1 MVSSNAVARVMGGQT
16 VLKTRV
22 HSPADLERL
31 VTNGLPVGV
40 VEHTLAYVIEDP
52 FTRKR
57 IRNALIPPATLKRRK
72 ILLSPDE
79 SARIERVARVMALAE
94 SAWDSHPDAQRF
106 MTTPHPMLEGRA
118 PIDVAETD
126 LGARRV
132 EDVLAAIEYSLPT

>member
-1 MVSSNAVARVMGGQT
+1 MVSSNAVAKVMGGQRI
-16 VLKTRV
+16 LKTPVR
-22 HSPADLERL
+22 SPADLERL
-31 VTNGLPVGV
+31 VASGLPVGV

-72 ILLSPDE
+72 VMLSPDE

-94 SAWDSHPDAQRF
+94 SAWESHADAQRF
-106 MTTPHPMLEGRA
+106 MMTPHPLLEGRA

-132 EDVLAAIEYSLPT
+132 EEVLAAIEYSLPV

>member
-1 MVSSNAVARVMGGQT
+1 MVSSNAVARVMGGQRI
-16 VLKTRV
+16 LKSAVR
-22 HSPADLERL
+22 SPADLERL
-31 VTNGLPVGV
+31 VANGLPVGV

-72 ILLSPDE
+72 ITLSPDE
-79 SARIERVARVMALAE
+79 SARVERVARVMALAE
-94 SAWDSHPDAQRF
+94 SAWESHTDAQRF
-106 MTTPHPMLEGRA
+106 MTTPHPLLEGRT

-132 EDVLAAIEYSLPT
+132 EDILGALEYALPV